1 MATDT
6 VKTKKKNIEKSFGNK
21 LLAENVSET
30 KKNPS
35 KIFQPTTDCH
45 IKIWSP
51 KENIGN
57 KKKS

>member
-35 KIFQPTTDCH
+35 
-45 IKIWSP
+45 
-51 KENIGN
+51 
-57 KKKS
+57 